1 MSDQRVNG
9 APYLLRFRGK
19 TGRQHRRLRAGV
31 RLLAIRRCLLDKLR
45 RPLLMQIGGERIA
58 LAQHLNIFVAH
69 TEISLQ
75 IGLHGRKPGAP
86 FGIHIKLRQRRELL
100 THLTQRTGVQLGV
113 FFLAGQLEDRT
124 VNTCFV
130 QGGHDTDG
138 QRFLTGILIHLAKA
152 INSGTSNQQHN
163 AQHNN
168 KTRRQFFADAQII
181 HFLAK
186 RRH

>member
-1 MSDQRVNG
+1 
-9 APYLLRFRGK
+9 
-19 TGRQHRRLRAGV
+19 
-31 RLLAIRRCLLDKLR
+31 
-45 RPLLMQIGGERIA
+45 MQIGGERIT
-58 LAQHLNIFVAH
+58 LAQHLNVFIAH
-69 TEISLQ
+69 AQ
-75 IGLHGRKPGAP
+75 IGLQVSLHGGKPGAP

-100 THLTQRTGVQLGV
+100 THLTQRTGVQLRI
-113 FFLAGQLEDRT
+113 FFLAGELEQRA
-124 VNTCFV
+124 VNTRFI

-138 QRFLTGILIHLAKA
+138 QRFLTGILIHLTKA
-152 INSGTSNQQHN
+152 INSGTGNQQHN